1 MDTQKSVWLR
11 AELGNNQ
18 AFGAIV
24 VIAVLWAIQSASAEP
39 LPTRPDAVRGL
50 VRAVEQAQIATDL
63 QTRVAK
69 IGFQEGERF
78 RKGDVIVEF
87 DCRKQRAELTA
98 SEATLLEMT
107 LTLDKYRLLQ
117 RAQAAGKNDL
127 EIAEARA
134 AKASAET
141 QGLRSHLEQCVLKA
155 PYDGRVLEMNL
166 HAHESPQPG
175 KPFVGIISDG
185 ALEIDL
191 IVPSD
196 WLRWLAVGEQTTFT
210 VDETKTDFLISV
222 SRIGASVDA
231 ISQTVKIVAV
241 FADPPAKVLS
251 GMSGTAIFT
260 HAGG

>member
-1 MDTQKSVWLR
+1 MDIPKLAWLR
-11 AELGNNQ
+11 ADMRTRC
-18 AFGAIV
+18 AFGLALAATAI
-24 VIAVLWAIQSASAEP
+24 WASQASGAESVAP
-39 LPTRPDAVRGL
+39 RPDAVRGL

-69 IGFQEGERF
+69 IAFQEGERF

-87 DCRKQRAELTA
+87 NCSKQRAELAA
-98 SEATLLEMT
+98 SEAQLLEMT

-127 EIAEARA
+127 EISEARA
-134 AKASAET
+134 AKAAAET
-141 QGLRSHLEQCVLKA
+141 QGLRAHMEQCVLKA

-175 KPFVGIISDG
+175 KPFIGIVSDG

-196 WLRWLAVGEQTTFT
+196 WLRWLVAGDKLKFT
-210 VDETKTDFLISV
+210 VEETRTEFSASV
-222 SRIGASVDA
+222 SRIGAAVDA

-241 FADPPAKVLS
+241 FEEAPVKVLP
-251 GMSGTAIFT
+251 GMSGTAIFS